1 MDDHGT
7 KDKLPVHIILLGAS
21 EFAKLKT
28 EKPPRVGLP
37 GQPVA
42 ELTQYGWTIMCPGK
56 ESVDVSSM
64 LLAQSSQADFEELC
78 HLDVL
83 GLEDRSVNC
92 DSDVYQEFKEQL
104 TRDESG
110 RYETGLPWRASHPP
124 LPNNRVC
131 SMHRLTNLTSKL
143 DREGL
148 RSKYDEILEEQKLD
162 GIIESANNPS
172 KGAEF
177 YIPHKPVIR
186 SCAETTKIRVV

>member
-1 MDDHGT
+1 M
-7 KDKLPVHIILLGAS
+7 LGAS

-42 ELTQYGWTIMCPGK
+42 ELTRYGWTIMSPGK

-64 LLAQSSQADFEELC
+64 LLAQSSQADVEELC
-78 HLDVL
+78 RLDVL
-83 GLEDRSVNC
+83 GLEDKSVNC
-92 DSDVYQEFKEQL
+92 DSDVYQEFKKQL
-104 TRDESG
+104 TRDESK
-110 RYETGLPWRASHPP
+110 RYETGLPWRASHSP
-124 LPNNRVC
+124 LQNNRVG
-131 SMHRLTNLTSKL
+131 SMHRLTNWTSKL
-143 DREGL
+143 DRERL

-162 GIIESANNPS
+162 GVIESANNPS